1 MKKTFLLLLV
11 SLAFFSVHGQTYQSH
26 LRDSLRQSLQKEKTD
41 TGRVLLL
48 GELGLTY
55 LESKPDSTMA
65 LVLKALL
72 LARQIDFDKGEAVS
86 LNRIGMAYQIS
97 GNYPKALEVFL
108 QALEL
113 NEKINYLDGRQRNL
127 HNLGIAYRDQ
137 GDHRQALEYFFKA
150 KVLEEQLHDR
160 RMLSITLGGIGDNY
174 RRLKS
179 FDSAKKYI
187 QEAYEVARQ
196 IKYDRQIG
204 AALFYLGEIYSEI
217 GQDGLALEKYRM
229 SFSYLKQSENYL
241 RLCDVSLGIAKLYQ
255 KKRKNDSVVLY
266 ARQSLLIAKEGGFT
280 KQLRDAARFL
290 SFYFRG
296 LNADSAF
303 FYQDIAKAANDS
315 IFSEE
320 KTRQVQSL
328 VWDEELRQI
337 NIAAT
342 VEKRKRQKI
351 LIFVSG
357 GLAVLFFIIFVQLRI
372 NSIRKKEKRKIAQV
386 KKEAE
391 LEMQSLR
398 AQLNPHFIFNSLN
411 AIQELIL
418 LEESEKSQT
427 YLARF
432 AKLLRM
438 ILENAERPLVPLNKE
453 LDLLE
458 LYLSLEKLR
467 LPDLEFSINT
477 DTSISKE
484 ETLIPNMILQPYI
497 ENSLWHGLSHK
508 KGSRKLELNIHKQ
521 DGAVIYEVKD
531 NGVGRKKSAE
541 LKSLYRKEHKSK
553 GMELLTK
560 RFKLLSE
567 EFGSDIKTEIS
578 DVMNNGEVEG
588 TKVSILVPDSLS
600 QNVKDN
606 LS

>member
-1 MKKTFLLLLV
+1 MNNKWIIKKPFLLLLA
-11 SLAFFSVHGQTYQSH
+11 SLAFYPVHAQTNQSY

-55 LESKPDSTMA
+55 LESKPDSTVAMA
-65 LVLKALL
+65 LKALL
-72 LARQIDFDKGEAVS
+72 LARQIGFDKGEAVS

-97 GNYPKALEVFL
+97 ANYPKAMEVFL
-108 QALEL
+108 QALKL
-113 NEKINYLDGRQRNL
+113 NEKISYLNGRQRNL

-150 KVLEEQLHDR
+150 KALEEQLRDS

-174 RRLKS
+174 RRLKN
-179 FDSAKKYI
+179 FDSARKYV
-187 QEAYEVARQ
+187 QQSFDVASQ

-204 AALFYLGEIYSEI
+204 AALYYLGEIYSEMEE
-217 GQDGLALEKYRM
+217 DKLALEKYRL

-255 KKRKNDSVVLY
+255 KEGKNDSVVLY
-266 ARQSLLIAKEGGFT
+266 ARRSLLIAKEGGFT

-290 SFYFRG
+290 SYYFRE
-296 LNADSAF
+296 LSADSAY

-320 KTRQVQSL
+320 KTRQVQGL
-328 VWDEELRQI
+328 AWDEQLRQMDM
-337 NIAAT
+337 AASA
-342 VEKRKRQKI
+342 EKRKRQSI
-351 LIFVSG
+351 LFSAAG
-357 GLAVLFFIIFVQLRI
+357 GLAVLLFIVLAQLRI
-372 NSIRKKEKRKIAQV
+372 NSIRKKEKGKIAQV

-438 ILENAERPLVPLNKE
+438 ILENAEQPFVPLNKE
-453 LDLLE
+453 LELIE

-467 LPDLEFSINT
+467 LPDLEFSITT
-477 DTSISKE
+477 DNSINIE
-484 ETLIPNMILQPYI
+484 ETFIPNMILQPYI

-508 KGSRKLELNIHKQ
+508 DGDKKLELNIYKQ
-521 DGAVIYEVKD
+521 NGAVVYEIKD

-553 GMELLTK
+553 GMELLSK
-560 RFKLLSE
+560 RFKLLAE
-567 EFGSDIKTEIS
+567 EYGS
-578 DVMNNGEVEG
+578 EVETSITDIQDEKG
-588 TKVSILVPDSLS
+588 TIVSIKVLQKSETS
-600 QNVKDN
+600 
-606 LS
+606 